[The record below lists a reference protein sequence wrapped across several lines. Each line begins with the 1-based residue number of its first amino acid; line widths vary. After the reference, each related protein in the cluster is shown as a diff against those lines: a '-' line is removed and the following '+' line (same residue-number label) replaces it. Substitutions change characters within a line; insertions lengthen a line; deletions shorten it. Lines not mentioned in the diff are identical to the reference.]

1 VPRGDEGASVTAQ
14 PSRSVFR
21 IADDYV
27 ETFAALDP
35 VEATDYGIAGHEAEM
50 TDYSPEGIEARGEL
64 DRSTLAALAG
74 ATRDT
79 DRDRVAAEAIAE
91 RLSVRT
97 DQEAS
102 GERLR
107 DLRIIGSPVQAIRQC
122 FDLMPYDTAR
132 DWEVAAARL
141 ARVPAAL
148 ESFRRALQEGVRRDV
163 VAARRQA
170 LACAAQAGTWGGLD
184 GDGAP
189 FFLTL
194 VERYDATGLGD
205 VATRRALEQHARD
218 ATAAYASMSEYLRG
232 EYAPR
237 ASERDAVGAERYA
250 VWAEAF
256 TGTKLDLL
264 ETYAWGWH
272 ELHRIEDQMAKV
284 SERILPGEGV
294 EAVIALLE
302 TDPSRAIDGEDDLR
316 RWLQDLM
323 DRTISELDGTHFDIP
338 EPVKKVEA
346 MIAPP
351 GGAAAMYY
359 TPPAEDFSRP
369 GRTWYPTLGR
379 TRFPLWGEVSIA
391 YHEGV
396 PGHHLQVAQVV
407 FLAEQ
412 LTRFQRT
419 LGWTSGH
426 GEGWA
431 LYAERLMGELGY
443 LDVPDYELG
452 MLRAQ
457 AMRSVR
463 VVVDIGMHLE
473 LPIPHDER
481 YHAGERWTPALALP
495 FVIERS
501 HFPREFM
508 ASEVDRYLG
517 WPGQAISYKV
527 GERVWLAARDD
538 ARARHGADFDLKAFH
553 AAALDLGPLGLDQL
567 RRELARL

>member
-1 VPRGDEGASVTAQ
+1 MSETNTVFELADE
-14 PSRSVFR
+14 
-21 IADDYV
+21 YV
-27 ETFAALDP
+27 ERYAALDP
-35 VEATDYGIAGHEAEM
+35 VEATDYGITGHEAEM
-50 TDYSPEGIEARGEL
+50 TDYSPEAIEARADA
-64 DRSTLAALAG
+64 DRTTLAALRTAQQ
-74 ATRDT
+74 RD
-79 DRDRVAAEAIAE
+79 DRDRIAAESMQE
-91 RLSVRT
+91 RLAVRV
-97 DQEAS
+97 DQHDA

-107 DLRIIGSPVQAIRQC
+107 DLRVIGSPVQGIRQC
-122 FDLMPYDTAR
+122 FDLMSYETEE
-132 DWEVAAARL
+132 DWELVVTRL
-141 ARVPAAL
+141 GRVPDAIDSLRAAL
-148 ESFRRALQEGVRRDV
+148 DEGIRRDI

-170 LACAAQAGTWGGLD
+170 LACSKQSATWGGD
-184 GDGAP
+184 DQSTRP

-194 VERYDATGLGD
+194 LDRYDATGAAD
-205 VATRRALEQHARD
+205 RALRD
-218 ATAAYASMSEYLRG
+218 ALERHAIDATNAYGDLGRYLRD
-232 EYAPR
+232 EYAPK
-237 ASERDAVGAERYA
+237 ADPRDPVGAERYA
-250 VWAEAF
+250 TWAESF
-256 TGTKLDLL
+256 TGTKLDLE
-264 ETYAWGWH
+264 ETYAWGWD
-272 ELHRIEDQMAKV
+272 ELHRIETQMAKV
-284 SERILPGEGV
+284 AERILPGASVPE
-294 EAVIALLE
+294 VIAHLE
-302 TDPSRAIDGEDDLR
+302 SDPARAIEGEENLR

-323 DRTISELDGTHFDIP
+323 DSTIADLDGVHFDIP

-359 TPPAEDFSRP
+359 TAPSEDFSRP

-407 FLAEQ
+407 YLADR
-412 LTRFQRT
+412 LSRFQRT

-473 LPIPHDER
+473 LPIPPHER
-481 YHAGERWTPALALP
+481 YHPGERWTPDLALP

-501 HFPREFM
+501 HFPRDFM
-508 ASEVDRYLG
+508 VSEVDRYLG

-527 GERVWLAARDD
+527 GERIWLQARDE
-538 ARARHGADFDLKAFH
+538 ARARHGASFDLKAFH

-567 RRELARL
+567 RRELSRV